1 MKPFVP
7 ILILV
12 TLFESS
18 ADPIQVRLNAD
29 KTGAPISKYIY
40 GQFIEHLG
48 RCIYGGLWAEML
60 EDRKFFF
67 IVTDRYR
74 PWGTAE
80 DPYWG
85 SGPYDYLRASPWKVV
100 GPAGTVSMDTDTPF
114 AGIHSPTISLP
125 NAGGA
130 AGISQEGLALVKGK
144 SYSGRIVLTG
154 NPGASVVVRL
164 VTDSGEAI
172 ENVIGRQGPGFKT
185 FPLSFV
191 APSTS
196 DNARI
201 EILGKGSG
209 SFEIG
214 AVSLMPADNL
224 EGWRPDVIALL
235 KELNSPL
242 YRWPGG
248 NFVSGYDWRDGI
260 GDRDRRPPRQ
270 NPAWKGVE
278 PNDVGIHE
286 YMRLMAMIGA
296 EPYVALN
303 TGLGTVKEV
312 VDEVEYFNGAAD
324 TPMGRLRAANG
335 HPEPFRVGWWAVG
348 NEMYGEWQLGHMPIE
363 DYVKKHNSV
372 VDAIRKVDPGSHV
385 VGVGSVGKWDET
397 ILKESAARMDLI
409 SEHIYR
415 KEMADVDAHS
425 RQLADDIERIAQ
437 AHLQY
442 RKSIPELSGRDIR
455 IAMDEWNY
463 WYGPY
468 VYGELGVQYHLK
480 DALGIARAFHAFFR
494 NSGLYFMANYAQ
506 TVNVIGAI
514 KTTRTAAAFDTTG
527 LVQKLYR
534 NSFGSIPVTLSGPPG
549 KLDVSAALT
558 EDRRTLTLAI
568 VNTKGGPQRLIVD
581 FGPMSLSGRG
591 TRSTITGPS
600 PLALNEPGKEP
611 GVVLKEEAFT
621 PNGTSFDL
629 SAWSISLY
637 RLELK

>member
-1 MKPFVP
+1 MRICVP
-7 ILILV
+7 LFLLV

-18 ADPIQVRLNAD
+18 GDPLQARIDAE

-60 EDRKFFF
+60 EDRKFYF
-67 IVTDRYR
+67 IVSDRYR
-74 PWGTAE
+74 PWGTAQ

-100 GPAGTVSMDTDTPF
+100 GPAGTVSMDTNNPYT
-114 AGIHSPTISLP
+114 GIHSPVISLP
-125 NAGGA
+125 GDAGA
-130 AGISQEGLALVKGK
+130 AGISQEGLALVKGGT
-144 SYSGRIVLTG
+144 YSGRIVLSGTTG
-154 NPGASVVVRL
+154 VSVVVRI
-164 VTDSGEAI
+164 VADSGEAV
-172 ENVIGRQGPGFKT
+172 ENTIAAPGAT
-185 FPLSFV
+185 FTTWPLRFA
-191 APSTS
+191 APSAS

-201 EILGKGSG
+201 EILGKGKG
-209 SFEIG
+209 SFEVG

-224 EGWRPDVIALL
+224 DGWRPDVVALL
-235 KELNSPL
+235 KELNSPI

-248 NFVSGYDWRDGI
+248 NFVSGYDWHDGV

-286 YMRLMAMIGA
+286 YMSLMAMIGA

-303 TGLGTVKEV
+303 TGLGTVKDV
-312 VDEVEYFNGAAD
+312 ADEVEYFNGAAD
-324 TPMGRLRAANG
+324 TPMGKLRAANG
-335 HPEPFRVGWWAVG
+335 HPEPFHVGWWAVG

-372 VDAIRKVDPGSHV
+372 VDAIRRVDPGAHV

-415 KEMADVDAHS
+415 KEMKDTAVHS
-425 RQLADDIERIAQ
+425 RQLANDIDRIAQ
-437 AHLQY
+437 VHRQY
-442 RKSIPELSGRDIR
+442 RESIPGLSGHDIR

-494 NSGLYFMANYAQ
+494 NSDLYFMANYAQ

-514 KTTRTAAAFDTTG
+514 KTSRTEAAFDTTG

-534 NSFGSIPVTLSGPPG
+534 KSFGSIPVALSGRPG
-549 KLDVSAALT
+549 TLDVSAALT
-558 EDRRTLTLAI
+558 EDRKTLTLAV
-568 VNTKGGPQRLIVD
+568 VNADGSPQTLTVD
-581 FGPMSLSGRG
+581 FGALQLSGTG
-591 TRSTITGPS
+591 TRSTITGPN
-600 PLALNEPGKEP
+600 PLSSNEPGKAP
-611 GVVLKEEAFT
+611 NVVLREEAFAAR
-621 PNGTSFDL
+621 GTSFDFP
-629 SAWSISLY
+629 AWSISLY
-637 RLELK
+637 RMELK